1 MIRVVIADDIQILR
15 QGLWAILS
23 KDPEIQ
29 IVGLASNGKE
39 AWELSR
45 TQKPDVVLMDMRM
58 PEYDG
63 IWGIEKIKS
72 ELPSVK
78 ILVLTTF
85 NDQET
90 VEAAIQKGAE
100 GYILKEM
107 DGDQVIRSI
116 KAVYI
121 GIRVFGD
128 RVFEGIRQTMA
139 RKEDMSKTAL
149 APSFDPRRAGIT
161 EREQDIMRCVA
172 QGMDNREIAAKLFL
186 AEGTVRNNISR
197 LLEKLKLKD
206 RTQLAVFTVK
216 NHLDT

>member
-72 ELPSVK
+72 ELPP
-78 ILVLTTF
+78 LMT
-85 NDQET
+85 
-90 VEAAIQKGAE
+90 
-100 GYILKEM
+100 
-107 DGDQVIRSI
+107 
-116 KAVYI
+116 
-121 GIRVFGD
+121 
-128 RVFEGIRQTMA
+128 
-139 RKEDMSKTAL
+139 RK
-149 APSFDPRRAGIT
+149 R
-161 EREQDIMRCVA
+161 
-172 QGMDNREIAAKLFL
+172 
-186 AEGTVRNNISR
+186 
-197 LLEKLKLKD
+197 
-206 RTQLAVFTVK
+206 
-216 NHLDT
+216 